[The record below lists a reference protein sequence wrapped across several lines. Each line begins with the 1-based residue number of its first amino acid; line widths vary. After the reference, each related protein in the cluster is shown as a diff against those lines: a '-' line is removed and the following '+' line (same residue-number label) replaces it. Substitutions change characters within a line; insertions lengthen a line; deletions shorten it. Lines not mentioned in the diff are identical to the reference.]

1 MQRKYKPETCAHCRQ
16 TTTYILGLDRG
27 SFLILRKL
35 LAGVI
40 AKGRNEI
47 HPTKDIEYST
57 KEKWLPS
64 NVARPRKHGLI
75 AFIDGK
81 KGYYALTRKAG
92 KFLRGQPIPR
102 YAIIS
107 KSENRTLGYFEPEMH
122 QVTARELMRSD
133 EIPYWE
139 GELAQAGSVLDVID
153 PRDSEAAPLSLFK

>member
-1 MQRKYKPETCAHCRQ
+1 MKKFRPEKCAHCNQ
-16 TTTYILGLDRG
+16 TTTYLLGLDRG

-40 AKGRNEI
+40 AKGVNEI
-47 HPTKDIEYST
+47 HPTRDLVYSA

-75 AFIDGK
+75 AFTDK

-92 KFLRGQPIPR
+92 KLLRGQSIPR
-102 YAIIS
+102 YAVIS
-107 KSENRTLGYFEPEMH
+107 KSENRTLGYFEPEMY
-122 QVTARELMRSD
+122 QVTARELLRSD

-139 GELAQAGSVLDVID
+139 GELAQAGSMLDVID
-153 PRDSEAAPLSLFK
+153 PRDEERAPLSLFKK

>member
-1 MQRKYKPETCAHCRQ
+1 MERYKPQTCEHCKQ

-40 AKGRNEI
+40 AKGVNEV
-47 HPTKDIEYST
+47 HPTRDLVFSA

-92 KFLRGQPIPR
+92 KLLRGTPIPR

-107 KSENRTLGYFEPEMH
+107 KSENRTLGYFEPDKY
-122 QVTARELMRSD
+122 QVTARELLKSD
-133 EIPYWE
+133 EIPMWE
-139 GELAQAGSVLDVID
+139 GELAQAGSLLDVID
-153 PRDSEAAPLSLFK
+153 PRETEAAPMSLF